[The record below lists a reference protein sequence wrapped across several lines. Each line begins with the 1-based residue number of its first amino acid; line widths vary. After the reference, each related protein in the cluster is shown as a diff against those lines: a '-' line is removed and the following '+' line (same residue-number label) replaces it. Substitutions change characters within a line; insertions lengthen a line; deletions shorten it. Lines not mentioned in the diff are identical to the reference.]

1 MFARLSAI
9 TVDLIIVLRHTQ
21 FVCNLMTCWYNWDT
35 SQDDQRTT
43 TPPPWPGP
51 LDTTTTQAEDARANI
66 NVVLSTAYRQ
76 QQHGQDQ
83 LMSTLPPRHDTTTPG
98 QTSKCSEE
106 ILLLSYQ
113 VLAHYEMCS

>member
-1 MFARLSAI
+1 MTSGSATDHNTTAVARPRDYA
-9 TVDLIIVLRHTQ
+9 
-21 FVCNLMTCWYNWDT
+21 
-35 SQDDQRTT
+35 QD
-43 TPPPWPGP
+43 
-51 LDTTTTQAEDARANI
+51 EDARANI